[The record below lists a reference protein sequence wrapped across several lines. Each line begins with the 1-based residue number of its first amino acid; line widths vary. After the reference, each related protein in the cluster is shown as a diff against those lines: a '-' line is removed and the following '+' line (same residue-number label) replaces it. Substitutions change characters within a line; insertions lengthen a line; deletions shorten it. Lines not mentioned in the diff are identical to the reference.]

1 MTCARHS
8 LIIVS
13 LTQKSLPSWPCGTGP
28 WGRNYTPQMPEPSTF
43 LVFIAAAVALLV
55 VPGPAVVFIVTRS
68 VAHGRTGGLVS
79 VLGVHTGSVVHVAAA
94 ALGVSA
100 LLATSATAF
109 SAVKYLGAAYLIFL
123 GVQRLIRRADYQEP
137 AGVSSLAHARLYRQ
151 GIVVNV
157 LNPKTAIFFLAFLPQ
172 FVNPARGPVALQIA
186 LLGTCFIILGIAS
199 DSTYAMLAG
208 TLAGRL
214 RRDAGIRRRLDRVSG
229 VIYLGLGATAALAG
243 EGGRRI

>member
-1 MTCARHS
+1 
-8 LIIVS
+8 
-13 LTQKSLPSWPCGTGP
+13 
-28 WGRNYTPQMPEPSTF
+28 MPEPSTF

-123 GVQRLIRRADYQEP
+123 GVQRLIRRCHAEEGTHVQAMAP
-137 AGVSSLAHARLYRQ
+137 ARLYRQ
-151 GIVVNV
+151 GIVGNDPD
-157 LNPKTAIFFLAFLPQ
+157 PKTEILSLAVLS
-172 FVNPARGPVALQIA
+172 L
-186 LLGTCFIILGIAS
+186 
-199 DSTYAMLAG
+199 
-208 TLAGRL
+208 
-214 RRDAGIRRRLDRVSG
+214 
-229 VIYLGLGATAALAG
+229 
-243 EGGRRI
+243 